1 MAATCPECETP
12 VQVGAPGTDEG
23 GLRLSELVECP
34 GCRSELEVIALAPL
48 TLALAPDPE
57 EDWGE

>member
-1 MAATCPECETP
+1 MKTACPECESPITIE
-12 VQVGAPGTDEG
+12 APED
-23 GLRLSELVECP
+23 LRLSELFECAD
-34 GCRSELEVIALAPL
+34 CRGELEVIALEPF

>member
-1 MAATCPECETP
+1 MPVRCPECESP
-12 VQVGAPGTDEG
+12 VEVGPAGDVQ
-23 GLRLSELVECP
+23 LSELFECP
-34 GCRSELEVIALAPL
+34 DCRSELEVIALEPF

>member
-1 MAATCPECETP
+1 MVTACPECESP
-12 VQVGAPGTDEG
+12 VDAPAAAAGA
-23 GLRLSELVECP
+23 LRLSELLECP
-34 GCRSELEVIALAPL
+34 GCRSELEVIALTPV